1 MSELSYLR
9 GIPIPVASDIFVH
22 PITLA
27 EVEEIGIQNYYSF
40 INCLCIKKET
50 LLKMYQLSSE
60 EYLYYKQIDE
70 FTILMSFA
78 KALDDFRL
86 MISNSLSFFL
96 KAEVD
101 FSFEHDLFS
110 VFINENEVNINSSIF
125 EKIKST
131 VLKLNFMNNSEDESK
146 KFSPANEK
154 AKQLKEKMDKLKQKI
169 QKQNSEDG
177 LELKDIV
184 SIVATYSNDI
194 NILTV
199 WDLTV
204 YQLYES
210 YMRILLWDEYH
221 TTHFHLP
228 NMDEQARKNLKHW
241 ASDINKLNK

>member
-1 MSELSYLR
+1 VSELSYLR
-9 GIPIPVASDIFVH
+9 GSPIPVASDISAY

-27 EVEEIGIQNYYSF
+27 EIEEIGIENYYSF

-50 LLKMYQLSSE
+50 LLKMYQLNNE
-60 EYLYYKQIDE
+60 EYLHYKQIDE

-78 KALDDFRL
+78 RVLDDFRNL
-86 MISNSLSFFL
+86 LSDSLSFFL
-96 KAEVD
+96 KDEVS
-101 FSFEHDLFS
+101 FNFEHDLFS
-110 VFINENEVNINSSIF
+110 VFVNESEIPIDNSIF
-125 EKIKST
+125 EKIKNT
-131 VLKLNFMNNSEDESK
+131 VLKLNFMKNSEDESK

-154 AKQLKEKMDKLKQKI
+154 AKHLKEKMDKLKQKI

-194 NILTV
+194 NILSV
-199 WDLTV
+199 WNLTV

-210 YMRILLWDEYH
+210 YMRLLLWDEYH

-241 ASDINKLNK
+241 ATDVNKLNK